1 MESWKDYFE
10 KRILDRGRSY
20 YNNGAVQNLRKTAEG
35 YEAYVSGTVRYEV
48 EIEMENGKVEYMS
61 CDCPY
66 ADSGE
71 NCKHMAAVMYA
82 IEKQENGTIETNG
95 KSGRNKQTAKENLQ
109 DIVDSIPEAELRYYV
124 YSLAKDNKSIENYI
138 RINYGSSID
147 VEYMKNLK
155 KDLRAIIRRYSDDG
169 FIEWEDAFD
178 YISDVEAFMETNIE
192 SMIDRNFLVEA
203 FELTNYVLDKITN
216 QPMDDSDGGIVA
228 VAGDCEDYWLEIM
241 EKADDKSK
249 DKMFRWFNNKLLK
262 HQLDDFIEDVVYEF
276 IMKNF
281 AEEKYLEKKL
291 ILLDELIK
299 EDRLSYNYSKYVGE
313 KLKIMQKLNY
323 TDEQVNLYKKKYW
336 NLPEVRKVVFN
347 EYMAQEN
354 WQKAIE
360 ILEESKKLDED
371 NYLLMTRYR
380 KNLIEL
386 YKKVGNKKA
395 YRKELTEFI
404 FDGCGSDLSL
414 IYELKEDCTPEE
426 WLLYK
431 EKILTGEILRK
442 TKLEL
447 LEKEGM
453 YEELWQEIFER
464 AELYEIDRYEK
475 VLKKIFP
482 ERLLDLYVD
491 YIRKNQMKVSTREQY
506 SDLIKYLKKIT
517 LYPGGEKK
525 AKEIAANWRDVFK
538 RRRAMMDELN
548 KAGF

>member
-48 EIEMENGKVEYMS
+48 EIEMENGKVEYMF

-82 IEKQENGTIETNG
+82 IEKQENGTIELNG

-109 DIVDSIPEAELRYYV
+109 DIVDSIPEAELRDYV

-138 RINYGSSID
+138 RINHGSSID
-147 VEYMKNLK
+147 AEYMKNLK

-169 FIEWEDAFD
+169 FIAWEDAFD
-178 YISDVEAFMETNIE
+178 YISDVEAFMKTNIE
-192 SMIDRNFLVEA
+192 SMIDKNFLVEA

-228 VAGDCEDYWLEIM
+228 VAGDCKDYWLEVM

-291 ILLDELIK
+291 ALLDEFIK
-299 EDRLSYNYSKYVGE
+299 EDKFSYNYSKYIGE

-323 TDEQVNLYKKKYW
+323 PAEQINLYKERYW
-336 NLPEVRKVVFN
+336 KLPEIRKVVFD
-347 EYMAQEN
+347 EYIAQED

-371 NYLLMTRYR
+371 NYLFMARYC

-404 FDGCGSDLSL
+404 FDSCGSDLSL

-426 WLLYK
+426 WLSYR
-431 EKILTGEILRK
+431 EKILAGEMLRE

-447 LEKEGM
+447 LGKEGM

-482 ERLLDLYVD
+482 ERMLDLYVD
-491 YIRKNQMKVSTREQY
+491 YIRKNQMKVSNREQY
-506 SDLIKYLKKIT
+506 SDLIKYLKKVT
-517 LYPGGEKK
+517 LYSGGEKK

>member
-10 KRILDRGRSY
+10 KRILERGRSY

-95 KSGRNKQTAKENLQ
+95 KSRKNKQTAKENLQ

-124 YSLAKDNKSIENYI
+124 YNLAKDNKSIENYI

-147 VEYMKNLK
+147 AEYMKNLK

-169 FIEWEDAFD
+169 FIAWEDAFD
-178 YISDVEAFMETNIE
+178 YISDVEAFMKTNIE
-192 SMIDRNFLVEA
+192 GLIDKNFLMEA

-291 ILLDELIK
+291 ALLDELIK
-299 EDRLSYNYSKYVGE
+299 ENKFSYNYSKYIGE

-323 TDEQVNLYKKKYW
+323 TDDQINLYKERYW
-336 NLPEVRKVVFN
+336 NLPKVRKVVFD
-347 EYMAQEN
+347 EYMAQED

-371 NYLLMTRYR
+371 NYMLIARYR

-386 YKKVGNKKA
+386 YKKVGDKKA

-404 FDGCGSDLSL
+404 FGSCGSDLSL
-414 IYELKEDCTPEE
+414 IYELKEDCTLEE
-426 WLLYK
+426 WLSYR
-431 EKILTGEILRK
+431 EKILTGEILREI
-442 TKLEL
+442 KLKL

-482 ERLLDLYVD
+482 ERMQDLYVD
-491 YIRKNQMKVSTREQY
+491 YIRKNQMKVSSREQY
-506 SDLIKYLKKIT
+506 SGLIKYLKKIT

>member
-48 EIEMENGKVEYMS
+48 EIEMEKGKVEYMS

-82 IEKQENGTIETNG
+82 IEKQENGTIELNG

-109 DIVDSIPEAELRYYV
+109 DIVDSIPEAELRDYV
-124 YSLAKDNKSIENYI
+124 YNLAKDNKSIENYI
-138 RINYGSSID
+138 RINHGSSID
-147 VEYMKNLK
+147 AEYMKNLK
-155 KDLRAIIRRYSDDG
+155 KDLRAIIRRYSNDG
-169 FIEWEDAFD
+169 FIAWEDAFD
-178 YISDVEAFMETNIE
+178 YISDVEAFMKTNIE
-192 SMIDRNFLVEA
+192 SMIDKNFLVEA

-228 VAGDCEDYWLEIM
+228 VAGDCKDYWLEIM

-291 ILLDELIK
+291 ALLDEFIK
-299 EDRLSYNYSKYVGE
+299 EDKFSYNYSKYIGE

-323 TDEQVNLYKKKYW
+323 LAEQINLYKERYW
-336 NLPEVRKVVFN
+336 KLPEIRKVVFD
-347 EYMAQEN
+347 EYIAQED

-371 NYLLMTRYR
+371 NYRFMARYR

-404 FDGCGSDLSL
+404 FDSCGSDLSL
-414 IYELKEDCTPEE
+414 IYELREDCTPEE
-426 WLLYK
+426 WLSYR
-431 EKILTGEILRK
+431 EKILAGEMLRE

-482 ERLLDLYVD
+482 ERMLDLYVD
-491 YIRKNQMKVSTREQY
+491 YIRKNQMKVSNREQY

-517 LYPGGEKK
+517 LYSGGEKK

>member
-95 KSGRNKQTAKENLQ
+95 KSGRKKQTAKENLQ
-109 DIVDSIPEAELRYYV
+109 DIVDSIPEAELRDYV

-138 RINYGSSID
+138 RINHGSSID
-147 VEYMKNLK
+147 AEYIKNLK
-155 KDLRAIIRRYSDDG
+155 KDLRAIIRRYSNDG
-169 FIEWEDAFD
+169 FIAWEDAFD
-178 YISDVEAFMETNIE
+178 YISDVEDFMKINIE
-192 SMIDRNFLVEA
+192 GLIDKNFLMEA
-203 FELTNYVLDKITN
+203 FELTNCVLDKITN

-228 VAGDCEDYWLEIM
+228 VAGDCKDYWLEIM

-291 ILLDELIK
+291 ALLDEFIK
-299 EDRLSYNYSKYVGE
+299 EDKFSYNYSKYIGE

-323 TDEQVNLYKKKYW
+323 PAEQINLYKERYW
-336 NLPEVRKVVFN
+336 KLPEIRKVVFD
-347 EYMAQEN
+347 EYIAQED

-371 NYLLMTRYR
+371 NYLFMARYC

-404 FDGCGSDLSL
+404 FDSCGNDLSL

-426 WLLYK
+426 WLSYR
-431 EKILTGEILRK
+431 EKILAGEMLRE

-482 ERLLDLYVD
+482 ERMLDLYVD
-491 YIRKNQMKVSTREQY
+491 YIRKNQMKVSNREQY

-517 LYPGGEKK
+517 LYSGGEKK

>member
-95 KSGRNKQTAKENLQ
+95 KSGRKKQTAKENLQ
-109 DIVDSIPEAELRYYV
+109 DIVDSIPEAELRDYV
-124 YSLAKDNKSIENYI
+124 YNLAKDNKSIENYI

-147 VEYMKNLK
+147 AEYIKNLK
-155 KDLRAIIRRYSDDG
+155 KDLRAIIRRYSNDG
-169 FIEWEDAFD
+169 FIAWEDAFD
-178 YISDVEAFMETNIE
+178 YISDVEAFMKTNIE
-192 SMIDRNFLVEA
+192 SMIDKNFLVEA
-203 FELTNYVLDKITN
+203 FELTNCVLDKITN

-228 VAGDCEDYWLEIM
+228 VAGDCKDYWLEVM

-291 ILLDELIK
+291 ALLDEFIK
-299 EDRLSYNYSKYVGE
+299 EDKFSYNYSKYIGE

-323 TDEQVNLYKKKYW
+323 PAEQINLYKERYW
-336 NLPEVRKVVFN
+336 KLPEIRKVVFD
-347 EYMAQEN
+347 EYIAQED

-371 NYLLMTRYR
+371 NYLFMARYC

-404 FDGCGSDLSL
+404 FDSCGSDLSL

-426 WLLYK
+426 WLSYR
-431 EKILTGEILRK
+431 EKILAGEMLRE

-482 ERLLDLYVD
+482 ERMLDLYVD
-491 YIRKNQMKVSTREQY
+491 YIRKNQMKVSNREQY
-506 SDLIKYLKKIT
+506 SDLIKYLKKVT
-517 LYPGGEKK
+517 LYSGGEKK

>member
-48 EIEMENGKVEYMS
+48 EIEMENGKVEYMF

-82 IEKQENGTIETNG
+82 IEKQENGTIELNG

-109 DIVDSIPEAELRYYV
+109 DIVDSIPEAELRDYV

-138 RINYGSSID
+138 RINHGSSID
-147 VEYMKNLK
+147 AEYMKNLK
-155 KDLRAIIRRYSDDG
+155 KDLRAIIRRYSNDG
-169 FIEWEDAFD
+169 FIAWEDAFD
-178 YISDVEAFMETNIE
+178 YISDVEDFMKINIE
-192 SMIDRNFLVEA
+192 GLIDKNFLMEA

-228 VAGDCEDYWLEIM
+228 VAGDCKDYWLEIM

-291 ILLDELIK
+291 ALLDEFIK
-299 EDRLSYNYSKYVGE
+299 EDKFSYNYSKYIGE

-323 TDEQVNLYKKKYW
+323 PAEQINLYKERYW
-336 NLPEVRKVVFN
+336 KLPEIRKVVFD
-347 EYMAQEN
+347 EYIAQED

-371 NYLLMTRYR
+371 NYLFMARYC

-386 YKKVGNKKA
+386 YI
-395 YRKELTEFI
+395 I
-404 FDGCGSDLSL
+404 FDSCGNDLSL

-426 WLLYK
+426 WLSYR
-431 EKILTGEILRK
+431 EKILAGEMLRE

-482 ERLLDLYVD
+482 ERMLDLYVD
-491 YIRKNQMKVSTREQY
+491 YIRKNQMKVSNREEY
-506 SDLIKYLKKIT
+506 SDLIKYLKKVT
-517 LYPGGEKK
+517 LYSGGEKK

>member
-95 KSGRNKQTAKENLQ
+95 KSGRKKQTAKENLQ
-109 DIVDSIPEAELRYYV
+109 DIVDSIPEAELRDYV
-124 YSLAKDNKSIENYI
+124 YNLAKDNKSIENYI
-138 RINYGSSID
+138 RINHGSSID
-147 VEYMKNLK
+147 AEYMKNLK
-155 KDLRAIIRRYSDDG
+155 KDLRAIIRRYSNDG
-169 FIEWEDAFD
+169 FIAWEDAFD
-178 YISDVEAFMETNIE
+178 YISDVEDFMKINIE
-192 SMIDRNFLVEA
+192 GLIDKNFLMEA
-203 FELTNYVLDKITN
+203 FELTNCVLDKITN

-228 VAGDCEDYWLEIM
+228 VAGDCKDYWLEIM

-291 ILLDELIK
+291 ALLDEFIK
-299 EDRLSYNYSKYVGE
+299 EDKFSYNYSKYIGE

-323 TDEQVNLYKKKYW
+323 PAEQINLYKERYW
-336 NLPEVRKVVFN
+336 KLPEIRKVVFD
-347 EYMAQEN
+347 EYIAQED

-371 NYLLMTRYR
+371 NYLFMARYC

-404 FDGCGSDLSL
+404 FDSCGSDLSL

-426 WLLYK
+426 WLSYR
-431 EKILTGEILRK
+431 EKILAGEMLRE

-475 VLKKIFP
+475 VLKKIFS
-482 ERLLDLYVD
+482 ERMLDLYVD
-491 YIRKNQMKVSTREQY
+491 YIRKNQIKVSNREQY

-517 LYPGGEKK
+517 LYSGGEKK

>member
-20 YNNGAVQNLRKTAEG
+20 YNNRAVQNLRKTAEG

-48 EIEMENGKVEYMS
+48 EIEMENGKVEYMF

-82 IEKQENGTIETNG
+82 IEKQENGTIELNG

-109 DIVDSIPEAELRYYV
+109 DIVDSIPEAELRDYV
-124 YSLAKDNKSIENYI
+124 YNLAKDNKSIENYI

-147 VEYMKNLK
+147 AEYMKNLK

-169 FIEWEDAFD
+169 FIAWEDVFD
-178 YISDVEAFMETNIE
+178 YISDVEAFMKTNIE
-192 SMIDRNFLVEA
+192 SMIDKNFLVEA

-228 VAGDCEDYWLEIM
+228 VAGDCKDYWLEIM

-291 ILLDELIK
+291 ALLDEFIK
-299 EDRLSYNYSKYVGE
+299 EDKFSYNYRKYIGE

-323 TDEQVNLYKKKYW
+323 PAEQINLYKERYW
-336 NLPEVRKVVFN
+336 KLPEIRKVVFD
-347 EYMAQEN
+347 EYMAQED
-354 WQKAIE
+354 WQKVIE

-371 NYLLMTRYR
+371 NYRLMARYR

-404 FDGCGSDLSL
+404 FDSCGSDLSL

-426 WLLYK
+426 WLSYR
-431 EKILTGEILRK
+431 EKILAGEMLREI
-442 TKLEL
+442 KLEL

-453 YEELWQEIFER
+453 YEELWQEIFEC

-482 ERLLDLYVD
+482 ERMLDLYVD
-491 YIRKNQMKVSTREQY
+491 YIRKNQMKVSNREQY

-517 LYPGGEKK
+517 LYPGGEKE

>member
-82 IEKQENGTIETNG
+82 IEKQENGTIELNG

-109 DIVDSIPEAELRYYV
+109 DIVDSIPEAELRDYV
-124 YSLAKDNKSIENYI
+124 YNLAKDNKSIENYI

-147 VEYMKNLK
+147 AEYIKNLK
-155 KDLRAIIRRYSDDG
+155 KDLRAIIRRYSNDG
-169 FIEWEDAFD
+169 FIAWEDAFD
-178 YISDVEAFMETNIE
+178 YISDVEDFMKINIE
-192 SMIDRNFLVEA
+192 GLIDKNFLMEA
-203 FELTNYVLDKITN
+203 FELTNCVLDKITN

-228 VAGDCEDYWLEIM
+228 VAGDCKDYWLEIM

-291 ILLDELIK
+291 ALLDEFIK
-299 EDRLSYNYSKYVGE
+299 EDKFSYNYSKYIGE

-323 TDEQVNLYKKKYW
+323 PAEQINLYKERYW
-336 NLPEVRKVVFN
+336 KLPEIRKVVFD
-347 EYMAQEN
+347 EYIAQED

-371 NYLLMTRYR
+371 NYLFMARYC

-404 FDGCGSDLSL
+404 FDSCGSDLSL
-414 IYELKEDCTPEE
+414 IYELREDCTPEE
-426 WLLYK
+426 WLSYR
-431 EKILTGEILRK
+431 EKILAGEMLRE

-482 ERLLDLYVD
+482 ERMLDLYVD
-491 YIRKNQMKVSTREQY
+491 YIRKNQMKVSNREQY
-506 SDLIKYLKKIT
+506 SDLIKYLKKVT
-517 LYPGGEKK
+517 LYPSGEKK

>member
-48 EIEMENGKVEYMS
+48 EIEMENGKVEYMF

-82 IEKQENGTIETNG
+82 IEKQENGTIELNG

-109 DIVDSIPEAELRYYV
+109 DIVDSIPEAELRDYV

-138 RINYGSSID
+138 RINHGSSID
-147 VEYMKNLK
+147 AEYMKNLK
-155 KDLRAIIRRYSDDG
+155 KDLRAIIRRYSNDG
-169 FIEWEDAFD
+169 FIAWEDAFD
-178 YISDVEAFMETNIE
+178 YISDVEDFMKINIE
-192 SMIDRNFLVEA
+192 GLIDKNFLMEA
-203 FELTNYVLDKITN
+203 FELTNCVLDKITN

-228 VAGDCEDYWLEIM
+228 VAGDCKDYWLEIM

-291 ILLDELIK
+291 TLLDEFIK
-299 EDRLSYNYSKYVGE
+299 EDKFSYNYSKYIGE

-323 TDEQVNLYKKKYW
+323 PAEQINLYKERYW
-336 NLPEVRKVVFN
+336 KLPEIRKVVFD
-347 EYMAQEN
+347 EYIAQED

-371 NYLLMTRYR
+371 NYRLMARYC

-404 FDGCGSDLSL
+404 FDSCGSDLSL

-426 WLLYK
+426 WLSYR
-431 EKILTGEILRK
+431 EKILAGEMLRE

-482 ERLLDLYVD
+482 ERMLDLYVD
-491 YIRKNQMKVSTREQY
+491 YIRKNQMKVSNREQY
-506 SDLIKYLKKIT
+506 SDLIKYLKKVT
-517 LYPGGEKK
+517 LYSGGEKK

>member
-10 KRILDRGRSY
+10 KRVLDRGRSY

-95 KSGRNKQTAKENLQ
+95 KSGRKKQTAKENLQ
-109 DIVDSIPEAELRYYV
+109 DIVDSIPEAELRDYV

-138 RINYGSSID
+138 RINHGSSID
-147 VEYMKNLK
+147 AEYIKNLK
-155 KDLRAIIRRYSDDG
+155 KDLRAIIRRYSNDG
-169 FIEWEDAFD
+169 FIAWEDAFD
-178 YISDVEAFMETNIE
+178 YISDVEDFMKINIE
-192 SMIDRNFLVEA
+192 GLIDKNFLMEA
-203 FELTNYVLDKITN
+203 FELTNCVLDKITN

-228 VAGDCEDYWLEIM
+228 VAGDCKDYWLEIM

-291 ILLDELIK
+291 ALLDEFIK
-299 EDRLSYNYSKYVGE
+299 EDKFSYNYSKYIGE

-323 TDEQVNLYKKKYW
+323 PAEQINLYKERYW
-336 NLPEVRKVVFN
+336 KLPEIRKVVFD
-347 EYMAQEN
+347 EYIAQED

-371 NYLLMTRYR
+371 NYLFMARYC

-404 FDGCGSDLSL
+404 FDSCGNDLSL

-426 WLLYK
+426 WLSYR
-431 EKILTGEILRK
+431 EKILAGEMLRE

-475 VLKKIFP
+475 VLKKIFS
-482 ERLLDLYVD
+482 ERMLDLYVD
-491 YIRKNQMKVSTREQY
+491 YIRKNQIKVSNREQY

-517 LYPGGEKK
+517 LYSGGEKK

>member
-20 YNNGAVQNLRKTAEG
+20 YNNRAVQNLRKTAEG

-48 EIEMENGKVEYMS
+48 EIEMENGKVEYMF

-82 IEKQENGTIETNG
+82 IEKQENGTIELNG

-109 DIVDSIPEAELRYYV
+109 DIVDSIPEAELRDYV
-124 YSLAKDNKSIENYI
+124 YNLAKDNKSIENYI

-147 VEYMKNLK
+147 AEYMKNLK

-169 FIEWEDAFD
+169 FIAWEDVFD
-178 YISDVEAFMETNIE
+178 YISDVEAFMKTNIE
-192 SMIDRNFLVEA
+192 SMIDKNFLVEA

-228 VAGDCEDYWLEIM
+228 VAGDCKDYWLEIM

-291 ILLDELIK
+291 ALLDEFIK
-299 EDRLSYNYSKYVGE
+299 EDKFSYNYRKYIGE

-323 TDEQVNLYKKKYW
+323 PAEQINLYKERYW
-336 NLPEVRKVVFN
+336 KLPEIRKVVFD
-347 EYMAQEN
+347 EYMAQED
-354 WQKAIE
+354 WQKVIE

-371 NYLLMTRYR
+371 NYLFMARYC

-404 FDGCGSDLSL
+404 FDSCGSDLSL

-426 WLLYK
+426 WLSYR
-431 EKILTGEILRK
+431 EKILAGEMLRE

-482 ERLLDLYVD
+482 ERMLDLYVD
-491 YIRKNQMKVSTREQY
+491 YIRKKQMKVSNREQY

-517 LYPGGEKK
+517 LYPSGEKK

>member
-48 EIEMENGKVEYMS
+48 EIEMENGKVEYMF

-82 IEKQENGTIETNG
+82 IEKQENGTIELNG

-109 DIVDSIPEAELRYYV
+109 NIVDSIPEAELRDYV

-138 RINYGSSID
+138 RINHGSSID
-147 VEYMKNLK
+147 AEYMKNLK

-169 FIEWEDAFD
+169 FIAWEDVFD
-178 YISDVEAFMETNIE
+178 YISDVEAFMKTNIE
-192 SMIDRNFLVEA
+192 SMIDKNFLVEA
-203 FELTNYVLDKITN
+203 FELTNYVLDKIIN

-228 VAGDCEDYWLEIM
+228 VAGDCKDYWLEIM

-291 ILLDELIK
+291 ALLDEFIK
-299 EDRLSYNYSKYVGE
+299 EDKFSYNYRKYIGE

-323 TDEQVNLYKKKYW
+323 PAEQINLYKERYW
-336 NLPEVRKVVFN
+336 KLPEIRKVVFD
-347 EYMAQEN
+347 EYMAQED
-354 WQKAIE
+354 WQKVIE

-371 NYLLMTRYR
+371 NYRLMARYR

-404 FDGCGSDLSL
+404 FDSCGSDLSL

-426 WLLYK
+426 WLSYR
-431 EKILTGEILRK
+431 EKILAGEMLREI
-442 TKLEL
+442 KLEL

-453 YEELWQEIFER
+453 YEELWQEIFEC

-482 ERLLDLYVD
+482 ERMLDLYVD
-491 YIRKNQMKVSTREQY
+491 YIRKNQMKVSNREQY

-517 LYPGGEKK
+517 LYPGGEKE

>member
-48 EIEMENGKVEYMS
+48 EIEMENGKVEYMF

-82 IEKQENGTIETNG
+82 IEKQENGTIELNG

-109 DIVDSIPEAELRYYV
+109 DIVDSIPEAELRDYV

-138 RINYGSSID
+138 RINHGSSID
-147 VEYMKNLK
+147 AEYMKNLK
-155 KDLRAIIRRYSDDG
+155 KDLRAIIRRYSNDG
-169 FIEWEDAFD
+169 FIAWEDAFD
-178 YISDVEAFMETNIE
+178 YISDVEDFMKINIE
-192 SMIDRNFLVEA
+192 GLIDKNFLMEA
-203 FELTNYVLDKITN
+203 FELTNCVLDKITN

-228 VAGDCEDYWLEIM
+228 VAGDCKDYWLEIM

-291 ILLDELIK
+291 ALLDEFIK
-299 EDRLSYNYSKYVGE
+299 EDKFSYNYSKYIGE

-323 TDEQVNLYKKKYW
+323 PAEQINLYKERYW
-336 NLPEVRKVVFN
+336 KLPEIRKVVFD
-347 EYMAQEN
+347 EYIAQED

-371 NYLLMTRYR
+371 NYLFMARYC

-404 FDGCGSDLSL
+404 FDSCGNDLSL

-426 WLLYK
+426 WLSYR
-431 EKILTGEILRK
+431 EKILAGEMLRE

-475 VLKKIFP
+475 VLKKIFS
-482 ERLLDLYVD
+482 ERMLDLYVD
-491 YIRKNQMKVSTREQY
+491 YIRKNQIKVSNREQY

-517 LYPGGEKK
+517 LYSGGEKK

>member
-95 KSGRNKQTAKENLQ
+95 KSGRKKQTAKENLQ
-109 DIVDSIPEAELRYYV
+109 DIVDSIPEAELRDYV
-124 YSLAKDNKSIENYI
+124 YNLAKDNKSIENYI

-147 VEYMKNLK
+147 AEYMKNLK

-169 FIEWEDAFD
+169 FIAWEDAFD
-178 YISDVEAFMETNIE
+178 YISDVEAFMKTNIE
-192 SMIDRNFLVEA
+192 SMIDKNFLVEA

-228 VAGDCEDYWLEIM
+228 FAGDCKDYWLEIM

-291 ILLDELIK
+291 ALFDEFIK
-299 EDRLSYNYSKYVGE
+299 EDKFSYNYSKYIGE

-323 TDEQVNLYKKKYW
+323 PAEQINLYKERYW
-336 NLPEVRKVVFN
+336 KLPEIRKVVFD
-347 EYMAQEN
+347 EYIAQEE
-354 WQKAIE
+354 WQKALE

-371 NYLLMTRYR
+371 NYLFMARYR

-404 FDGCGSDLSL
+404 FDSCGSDLSL
-414 IYELKEDCTPEE
+414 IYELREDCTPEE
-426 WLLYK
+426 WLSYR
-431 EKILTGEILRK
+431 EKILAGEMLRE

-482 ERLLDLYVD
+482 ERMLDLYVD
-491 YIRKNQMKVSTREQY
+491 YIRKNQMKVSNREEY
-506 SDLIKYLKKIT
+506 SDLIKYLKKVT
-517 LYPGGEKK
+517 LYSGGEKK
-525 AKEIAANWRDVFK
+525 AQEIAANWRDVFK

>member
-82 IEKQENGTIETNG
+82 IEKQENGTIELNG

-109 DIVDSIPEAELRYYV
+109 DIVDSIPEAELRDYV

-138 RINYGSSID
+138 RINHGSSID
-147 VEYMKNLK
+147 AEYMKNLK
-155 KDLRAIIRRYSDDG
+155 KDLRAIIRRYSNDG
-169 FIEWEDAFD
+169 FIAWEDAFD
-178 YISDVEAFMETNIE
+178 YISDVEDFMKINIE
-192 SMIDRNFLVEA
+192 GLIDKNFLMEA
-203 FELTNYVLDKITN
+203 FELTNCVLDKITN

-228 VAGDCEDYWLEIM
+228 VAGDCKDYWLEIM

-249 DKMFRWFNNKLLK
+249 DKMFRWFNNKLMK
-262 HQLDDFIEDVVYEF
+262 NQLDDFIEDVVYEF

-291 ILLDELIK
+291 ALLDEFIK
-299 EDRLSYNYSKYVGE
+299 EDKFSYNYSKYIGE

-323 TDEQVNLYKKKYW
+323 PAEQINLYKERYW
-336 NLPEVRKVVFN
+336 KLPEIRKVVFD
-347 EYMAQEN
+347 EYIAQED

-371 NYLLMTRYR
+371 NYLFMARYC

-404 FDGCGSDLSL
+404 FDSCGNDLSL

-426 WLLYK
+426 WLSYR
-431 EKILTGEILRK
+431 EKILAGEMLRE

-475 VLKKIFP
+475 VLKKIFS
-482 ERLLDLYVD
+482 ERMLDLYVD
-491 YIRKNQMKVSTREQY
+491 YIRKNQIKVSNREQY

-517 LYPGGEKK
+517 LYSGGEKK